1 VQAGP
6 PAASVWPTLGRG
18 APTAQVVT
26 ELSLRLRQSVADFG
40 QWRHLLADALE
51 VPLSGAASWHAL
63 RSASSVPCMP
73 CFTKQRCFMCR
84 DSRGGARPGTARQAA
99 AGEASRAGRAT
110 LLGEPRSSLTNSTRN
125 SHVLSQEQRMG
136 PHAAAH
142 PLNLCLPLRIPPL
155 PRQQPLESAV
165 QLPEAV
171 TRTLDAVHPLD
182 LGWVRPRPAC
192 RAGDGRCGQRLQLP
206 APAAC

>member
-1 VQAGP
+1 
-6 PAASVWPTLGRG
+6 
-18 APTAQVVT
+18 
-26 ELSLRLRQSVADFG
+26 
-40 QWRHLLADALE
+40 
-51 VPLSGAASWHAL
+51 
-63 RSASSVPCMP
+63 
-73 CFTKQRCFMCR
+73 
-84 DSRGGARPGTARQAA
+84 
-99 AGEASRAGRAT
+99 
-110 LLGEPRSSLTNSTRN
+110 
-125 SHVLSQEQRMG
+125 MG